1 MIFIPKALPD
11 YKWLGELKEKLTL
24 LQETSDPVGDR
35 CSVGE
40 PLYRTDG
47 KINFCNGIKYIP
59 KNIKIAVN
67 EVIFELDFLIF
78 FYQILPEKRQKQIS
92 PSSFHC
98 SRLV

>member
-1 MIFIPKALPD
+1 MENDLFDLRSEWYFGYSNFLMIFIPKALPD

-47 KINFCNGIKYIP
+47 KSNFMQWN
-59 KNIKIAVN
+59 KIYT
-67 EVIFELDFLIF
+67 LKHQL
-78 FYQILPEKRQKQIS
+78 S
-92 PSSFHC
+92 
-98 SRLV
+98 